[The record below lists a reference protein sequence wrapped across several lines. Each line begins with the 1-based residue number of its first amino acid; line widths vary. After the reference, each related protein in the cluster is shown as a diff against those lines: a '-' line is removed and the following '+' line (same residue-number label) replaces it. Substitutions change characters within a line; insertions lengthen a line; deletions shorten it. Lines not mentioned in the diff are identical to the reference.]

1 MNGLKRFVMKT
12 LCRPRA
18 VSAVAIM
25 LVLSATTL
33 LAGEADDAPV
43 FRAKIE
49 KFWSTPNVKLRREKK
64 ALCASVPVGTGNAWD
79 ALVGINGVSIA
90 AGKTYALTFKAT
102 ARGDGA
108 AETVRIVFQEPAEPW
123 TVQASGSISP
133 GGAMQP
139 FSLPVVAEKAG
150 RLQLVFQLGGQA
162 QPWEFCLS
170 GVTLSAASGAAL
182 PEQKDNRTPIAQDVE
197 NPIRLNQAGFFADGP
212 KRATI
217 ISTSKVPVTFRL
229 KDATGAP
236 LGEGETEVRGLDGD
250 SGYVVHIAD
259 FSSFPQAG
267 EGYRLETDKATSH
280 PFAIGD
286 AAYRKLAVDALS
298 WFYPQRSGIAID
310 GAIAGAAY
318 ARPAGHLAEA
328 PNQGDTAVACLTGAV
343 ARKLYGPDWSC
354 AGPRDVRGGWYDAG
368 DHGKYVVNGGI
379 AVAQMMAAFER
390 ALVFSAETS
399 PLLRDGYARLPESGN
414 GLPDILDEA
423 RWELEFLLKM
433 VVPEGDP
440 LVGMAYHKVH
450 DVQWTG
456 LPMLPHLD
464 PQPRAL
470 HRPSTAATLN
480 LAAVAAQGARLFR
493 PYDAAFADRLLATAR
508 KAYDAGRRHPD
519 LFAPVSDGKQGG
531 GDYDDRTVSDEFYW
545 AAAELFIT
553 TGDSAFLKALRDS
566 PHWNGPVFDAAGF
579 DWRSVAGFARLE
591 LGLFGKSLPEA
602 DRQTIRQSIV
612 DAAERFVGLQQAQPF
627 GYVYKT
633 KSGLFAW
640 GSNAAMLQNL
650 LVIAAAYD
658 LTGKRDYLQS
668 AREGMDYVLGR
679 NALDLSYVTG
689 FGSAYSRQ
697 QHSRWYAHRLDASLP
712 EPPAGSLAGGA
723 NETLVDPVAKVRLAG
738 CRGPHCYIDDIGAWG
753 VNEIAINWNAAL
765 VQFASFLA
773 DAR

>member
-1 MNGLKRFVMKT
+1 MKT
-12 LCRPRA
+12 LCCLRTIGA
-18 VSAVAIM
+18 AAM
-25 LVLSATTL
+25 LVLSATAV
-33 LAGEADDAPV
+33 LAGKIDDAPA
-43 FRAKIE
+43 FRAKLE
-49 KFWSTPNVKLRREKK
+49 KFWSTPNVKLSREKK
-64 ALCASVPVGTGNAWD
+64 VLCARVPGGTGNTWD
-79 ALVGINGVSIA
+79 ALVGINGVSIE
-90 AGKTYALTFKAT
+90 AGKNYVLRFDAS

-108 AETVRIVFQEPAEPW
+108 AETVRIVFQEPVEPW
-123 TVQASGSISP
+123 TVQASGMVSP
-133 GGAMQP
+133 TSAMQP
-139 FSLPVVAEKAG
+139 FSLAVAPGQAG
-150 RLQLVFQLGGQA
+150 KLQLVFQLGGQA
-162 QPWEFCLS
+162 QSWSFCFS
-170 GVTLSAASGAAL
+170 GLTLSVAAEGESVVANKDDRK
-182 PEQKDNRTPIAQDVE
+182 PVEQQVE

-217 ISTSKVPVTFRL
+217 ISPSKKPVAFRL
-229 KDATGAP
+229 KDAAGTL
-236 LGEGETEVRGLDGD
+236 LGEGETEVRGLDAD
-250 SGYVVHIAD
+250 SGYFVHIAD
-259 FSSFPQAG
+259 FSAFPQVG
-267 EGYRLETDKATSH
+267 DGYRLETDKAVSH

-298 WFYPQRSGIAID
+298 WFYPQRSGIVID
-310 GAIAGAAY
+310 GAVAGVAY
-318 ARPAGHLAEA
+318 ARPAGHLDEL
-328 PNQGDTAVACLTGAV
+328 PNLGDAAVACLSGDV
-343 ARKLYGPDWSC
+343 ARKLYGSAWTC
-354 AGPRDVRGGWYDAG
+354 GAPRDVRGGWYDAG

-379 AVAQMMAAFER
+379 AVAQVMAAFER
-390 ALVFSAETS
+390 AQVFSADAS

-440 LVGMAYHKVH
+440 LAGMAYHKIH

-456 LPMLPHLD
+456 LPLLPHLD

-480 LAAVAAQGARLFR
+480 LAAVTAQGARLFR
-493 PYDAAFADRLLATAR
+493 PYDAAFADRLLAAAR
-508 KAYDAGRRHPD
+508 KAYEAARRHPD
-519 LFAPVSDGKQGG
+519 LFAPVSDGRQGG

-553 TGDSAFLKALRDS
+553 TGEPAFLKALRDS
-566 PHWNGPVFDAAGF
+566 PHWGGPVFDAAGF

-591 LGLFGKSLPEA
+591 LGLFGKSLPDG
-602 DRQTIRQSIV
+602 DRQAIRQSIV
-612 DAAERFVGLQQAQPF
+612 TAADRFVEQQRGQPF

-633 KSGLFAW
+633 KSGLFSW

-650 LVIAAAYD
+650 LVVAAAYD
-658 LTGKRDYLQS
+658 LAGKRDYLQS
-668 AREGMDYVLGR
+668 VREGVDYVLGR

-689 FGSAYSRQ
+689 FGSVYSRR
-697 QHSRWYAHRLDASLP
+697 QHSRWYAQVLDPSLP

-765 VQFASFLA
+765 VQVASFLA

>member
-1 MNGLKRFVMKT
+1 MKT
-12 LCRPRA
+12 LCCLRA
-18 VSAVAIM
+18 FGAAAI
-25 LVLSATTL
+25 LVCPATAA
-33 LAGEADDAPV
+33 LAAKTSDAPA

-49 KFWSTPNVKLRREKK
+49 KFWSTPNVKLSREKK
-64 ALCASVPVGTGNAWD
+64 ALCAKVPGGAANAWD
-79 ALVGINGVSIA
+79 ALLGINGVSLE
-90 AGKTYALTFKAT
+90 AGKNYMLRFDAV
-102 ARGDGA
+102 ARGEGA
-108 AETVRIVFQEPAEPW
+108 AESVRVVFQEPVDPW
-123 TVQASGSISP
+123 TVQASGTLSP

-139 FSLPVVAEKAG
+139 FALHVAAG
-150 RLQLVFQLGGQA
+150 QGGKLQLVFQLGGQA
-162 QPWEFCLS
+162 QSWSFCLS
-170 GVTLSAASGAAL
+170 GLTISAASAGEAVAVDL
-182 PEQKDNRTPIAQDVE
+182 GKQTPIKQDVE
-197 NPIRLNQAGFFADGP
+197 NPIRLNQTGFFADGP

-217 ISTSKVPVTFRL
+217 ISPSKTPVAFRL
-229 KDATGAP
+229 KDAVGAL
-236 LGEGETEVRGLDGD
+236 LGEGETEVRGLDTD
-250 SGYVVHIAD
+250 SGYFVHVAD
-259 FSSFPQAG
+259 FSAFSQVG
-267 EGYRLETDKATSH
+267 DGYRLETDKAASH

-310 GAIAGAAY
+310 GAVAGAAY
-318 ARPAGHLAEA
+318 ARPAGHMDAL
-328 PNQGDTAVACLTGAV
+328 PNLGDAAVACLSGEV
-343 ARKLYGPDWSC
+343 ARKLYGAAWTC

-379 AVAQMMAAFER
+379 AVAQVMAAFER
-390 ALVFSAETS
+390 AQVFSANAS

-440 LVGMAYHKVH
+440 LAGMAYHKVH

-456 LPMLPHLD
+456 LPLLPHLD

-493 PYDAAFADRLLATAR
+493 PYDAAFADRLLVAAR
-508 KAYDAGRRHPD
+508 EAYEAARRHPD
-519 LFAPVSDGKQGG
+519 LFAPVSDGRQGG

-553 TGDSAFLKALRDS
+553 TGEPAFLKALRAS
-566 PHWNGPVFDAAGF
+566 PHWDGPVFDAAGF

-591 LGLFGKSLPEA
+591 LGLFGTSLPDG
-602 DRQTIRQSIV
+602 DRQAIRQSIV
-612 DAAERFVGLQQAQPF
+612 AAAERFVELQHGQPF
-627 GYVYKT
+627 AYVYKT
-633 KSGLFAW
+633 KSGRFSW

-668 AREGMDYVLGR
+668 AREGIDYLLGR

-689 FGSAYSRQ
+689 FGSVYSRQ
-697 QHSRWYAHRLDASLP
+697 QHSRWYAHTLDASLP
-712 EPPAGSLAGGA
+712 EPPVGSLAGGA